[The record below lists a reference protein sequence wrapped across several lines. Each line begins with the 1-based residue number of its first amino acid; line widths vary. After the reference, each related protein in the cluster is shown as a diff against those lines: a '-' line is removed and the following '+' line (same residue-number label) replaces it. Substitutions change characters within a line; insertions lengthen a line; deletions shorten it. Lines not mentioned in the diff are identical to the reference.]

1 LTHGRGEPQLE
12 PVAEADSRAEVR
24 MLRPAVTVLVGLAL
38 MSGCGGGDDA
48 EESEATV
55 EGIDTAAMIA
65 EGAASSQ
72 PPVEDPSFVP
82 IDVRYNARLLHSTAA
97 AAANKISLGGDFS
110 ASGRGTCRVDE
121 QAGTWQVEL
130 ANIDQ
135 GNLQSF
141 RTTRWKPEGKP
152 FVTNFLSAAGEMA
165 VFQAAN
171 DGKDFLD
178 KAVMTPTRTGG
189 GATLQFD
196 VEATS
201 GLYAVKG
208 TATCAKLSP
217 PIE

>member
-1 LTHGRGEPQLE
+1 
-12 PVAEADSRAEVR
+12 
-24 MLRPAVTVLVGLAL
+24 MLRPAAVLVSLVLLG
-38 MSGCGGGDDA
+38 GCGSGDEA
-48 EESEATV
+48 EET
-55 EGIDTAAMIA
+55 EGSVADIDTAAMIA

-82 IDVRYNARLLHSTAA
+82 IEVRYNARLLHSTAEA
-97 AAANKISLGGDFS
+97 TLHKISLGGDFS

-130 ANIDQ
+130 GDIDQ

-141 RTTRWKPEGKP
+141 RTIRWKPQGKP
-152 FVTNFLSAAGEMA
+152 FVTSFLSAAGEMA
-165 VFQAAN
+165 VFQAVN

-178 KAVMTPTRTGG
+178 KAVMTPARTGG
-189 GATLQFD
+189 GATLQFEL
-196 VEATS
+196 EATS

>member
-1 LTHGRGEPQLE
+1 M
-12 PVAEADSRAEVR
+12 V
-24 MLRPAVTVLVGLAL
+24 RPAMTVLVGLVL
-38 MSGCGGGDDA
+38 LVGCGGGDEA
-48 EESEATV
+48 EESEGTV

-82 IDVRYNARLLHSTAA
+82 IEVRYNARLLHSTAE

-110 ASGRGTCRVDE
+110 ASGKGICRVDE
-121 QAGTWQVEL
+121 RAGTWQVEL
-130 ANIDQ
+130 GDIDQ

-141 RTTRWKPEGKP
+141 GTTRWKPEGKP

-165 VFQAAN
+165 LFQAAN
-171 DGKDFLD
+171 DGSDFLD
-178 KAVMTPTRTGG
+178 KAVMTPARTGD
-189 GATLQFD
+189 GATLRFD
-196 VEATS
+196 LEATS